1 MRVCVRTESAEAT
14 LQRNGFLC
22 CFHGVVCEFVLFLP
36 MMVRPQHESPE
47 RLGELKLRILHEDIK
62 RGTMDIRLAD
72 NGLLR
77 ELNPGPL
84 AP

>member
-1 MRVCVRTESAEAT
+1 MRVCVWTESAEAA
-14 LQRNGFLC
+14 LQRNGFLRC
-22 CFHGVVCEFVLFLP
+22 LHRVVCQFVLFLP
-36 MMVRPQHESPE
+36 MLERPQNEEPK
-47 RLGELKLRILHEDIK
+47 RLGKLKLRMLHEDIK
-62 RGTMDIRLAD
+62 GGTMDIRLAD